1 MEQSNQELAVQ
12 LINATNLIGIKA
24 GMERETFTN
33 IWMVAVGNRIFARSW
48 SFAEK
53 SWYNTFL
60 TEPIGYLQCGE
71 RQFQIKAD
79 IPEDSSDLSA
89 AINVAYLKKYN
100 HGKNSKYAT
109 GITAQ
114 KHVEKTMEFSVISK

>member
-12 LINATNLIGIKA
+12 LINETNLIGIKA
-24 GMERETFTN
+24 GAERETFTD
-33 IWMVAVGNRIFARSW
+33 IWMVTVGNRIFARSW

-60 TEPIGYLQCGE
+60 IDIIGYIQCGE
-71 RQFQIKAD
+71 RQFQIKAG
-79 IPEDSSDLSA
+79 IPEHSSDLSA
-89 AINVAYLKKYN
+89 AISAAYLKKYN